1 MLAGLADFGNCDTEF
16 SMVSDYIFGEEGRN
30 HTGDSFVYTEV
41 KSRMSWQVIIWYIP
55 ITFSF
60 LPKTVRAVKKQ
71 NPRHPKSWIR
81 HEKKGRLRRARI

>member
-1 MLAGLADFGNCDTEF
+1 
-16 SMVSDYIFGEEGRN
+16 
-30 HTGDSFVYTEV
+30 
-41 KSRMSWQVIIWYIP
+41 MSWQVIIWYIP

-81 HEKKGRLRRARI
+81 HEKKDRLQRARI